1 MRGGLSGTFRSIATS
16 ACSFECRSE
25 RGSTTSTARS
35 STSPAEAA
43 LGTRLKRYGITSLA
57 YRSAALMELATR
69 MPPALV
75 NRLLGISI
83 ATISTWSGRSPSAA
97 YAAEVARRGRQ

>member
-1 MRGGLSGTFRSIATS
+1 
-16 ACSFECRSE
+16 
-25 RGSTTSTARS
+25 
-35 STSPAEAA
+35 
-43 LGTRLKRYGITSLA
+43 
-57 YRSAALMELATR
+57 MELATR